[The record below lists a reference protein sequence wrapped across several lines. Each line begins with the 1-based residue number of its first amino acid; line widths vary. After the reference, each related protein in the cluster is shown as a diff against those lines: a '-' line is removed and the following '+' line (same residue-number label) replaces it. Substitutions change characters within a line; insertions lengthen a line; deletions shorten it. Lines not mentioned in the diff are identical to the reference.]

1 MDGFTPFS
9 RSSTLYSCWPVFMM
23 PYNLPPTKC
32 MKEDITFLALVI
44 PSPKDPCAKINVF
57 MQSLIEELKVLWQG
71 VEAYDS
77 HLNCRF
83 NLRAA
88 YLWSI
93 HDLLAYDIW
102 CGWCVHGRMC
112 CPICM
117 GGLQAYRL
125 KHGKRKHFL
134 ICTDVS
140 FSPIILLGKIQC
152 HFGKAG
158 GLEMGIQSDKQV
170 KI

>member
-9 RSSTLYSCWPVFMM
+9 KSSTLYSCWPVFMM

-44 PSPKDPCAKINVF
+44 PGPKDPCAKINVF
-57 MQSLIEELKVLWQG
+57 MQRLIEVLKLLWHG

-93 HDLLAYDIW
+93 HDLLAY
-102 CGWCVHGRMC
+102 
-112 CPICM
+112 
-117 GGLQAYRL
+117 
-125 KHGKRKHFL
+125 
-134 ICTDVS
+134 
-140 FSPIILLGKIQC
+140 
-152 HFGKAG
+152 
-158 GLEMGIQSDKQV
+158 GI
-170 KI
+170 